1 MKASKLLPSPPL
13 VLVALGSNQGDSRQI
28 IVDAMA
34 RLQEISAAPLLKSSL
49 WQSTPV
55 DCPPESPRFINA
67 AAGLT
72 PLDGESPESLLLKLQ
87 GLEKEFGRRLKQV
100 LNEPRP
106 LDLDLIAFGR
116 EVRHQSKLT
125 LPHPRA
131 HHRRFVLQPLAEIA
145 PDFILPGQK
154 GSVLDLLVGLPP
166 GEEVSWV
173 SSPR

>member
-1 MKASKLLPSPPL
+1 
-13 VLVALGSNQGDSRQI
+13 
-28 IVDAMA
+28 MA

>member
-1 MKASKLLPSPPL
+1 MSNSKKQSSPPL

-28 IVDAMA
+28 MVDAMA

-67 AAGLT
+67 AAVLA
-72 PLDGESPESLLLKLQ
+72 PMDGESPESLLLKLQ

-116 EVRHQSKLT
+116 EVRHESKLT
-125 LPHPRA
+125 LPHPRT

-154 GSVLDLLVGLPP
+154 LSVLDLLIGLPP

>member
-1 MKASKLLPSPPL
+1 MSHSKKHASPPL

-28 IVDAMA
+28 MVDAMA

-49 WQSTPV
+49 WQSSPV

-72 PLDGESPESLLLKLQ
+72 PLAGETPETLLLKLQ

-106 LDLDLIAFGR
+106 LDLDLIAFGK
-116 EVRHQSKLT
+116 EVRKTTSLT

-131 HHRRFVLQPLAEIA
+131 HQRRFVLQPLAEIA
-145 PDFILPGQK
+145 PEFILPGQTE
-154 GSVLDLLVGLPP
+154 SVLDLLVGLPP
-166 GEEVSWV
+166 GEEVTWV